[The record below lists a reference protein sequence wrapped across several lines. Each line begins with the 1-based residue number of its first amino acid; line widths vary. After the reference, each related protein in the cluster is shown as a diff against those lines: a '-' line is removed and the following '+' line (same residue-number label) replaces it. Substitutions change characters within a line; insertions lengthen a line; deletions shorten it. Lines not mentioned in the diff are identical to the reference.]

1 MRILVLGG
9 TRFVGRAVVEAA
21 LSAGHDV
28 TLFNRG
34 RTAPELFG
42 GVERIVGD
50 RNGDLAGLRGRAFDA
65 VIDPSAYF
73 PRQVTAVIEALG
85 PDVPH
90 YTFVSSVSVYA
101 RHDEPGADESAARAT
116 VTKPDTEDLDAD
128 YGAWKARCEDA
139 LDDALPGRAHHVRA
153 GLVVG
158 PADNTRRFTWWV
170 ARLARGGRVLA
181 PEPADQPVQIIDV
194 RDLAEWIVRAA
205 EAGVTGPLNATGNPG
220 AHTLGSVLE
229 VIRRVTGER
238 SRLTWVGEDFL
249 IDNGVQP
256 FTDLPL
262 WLPPRTAPTHV
273 GFFARD
279 NARAV
284 AAGLRLR
291 DLRETVAA
299 VRDEVAAG
307 PAPVASPRDYG
318 NALPEPGL
326 APVREAELLRAWDDR
341 G

>member
-1 MRILVLGG
+1 MRILVMGG
-9 TRFVGRAVVEAA
+9 TRFVGRAVVDAA
-21 LSAGHDV
+21 LAAGHDV

-34 RTAPELFG
+34 RTAPDLFS

-50 RNGDLAGLRGRAFDA
+50 RNGDLAGLRGREFDA

-73 PRQVTAVIEALG
+73 PRQVEAVVEALG
-85 PDVPH
+85 PGIPH

-101 RHDEPGADESAARAT
+101 GHDTPGADETAARAT
-116 VTKPDTEDLDAD
+116 VSKPGAEDLDAD
-128 YGAWKARCEDA
+128 YGAWKARCEDV
-139 LDDALPGRAHHVRA
+139 LDAALPGRVHHVRA

-181 PEPADQPVQIIDV
+181 PEPADQPVQVIDV
-194 RDLAEWIVRAA
+194 RDLAGWIVRAA
-205 EAGVTGPLNATGNPG
+205 EDGVTGALNATGAPG
-220 AHTLGSVLE
+220 AHTLGSMLE

-238 SRLTWVGEDFL
+238 SQLAWVGEDFL
-249 IDNGVQP
+249 IDNDVQP

-262 WLPPRTAPTHV
+262 WLPPRIAPTHV

-291 DLRETVAA
+291 ALRDTVAA

-307 PAPVASPRDYG
+307 PGAHPSPRDYG
-318 NALPEPGL
+318 NTLPEPGL
-326 APVREAELLRAWDDR
+326 APAREAELLRAWDDR